1 MRKLLLITL
10 GATVALV
17 AQVGLTDDPV
27 VSAYYGSGV
36 HAFYAGHFLQSHQ
49 DLTEAIEGGIQDPR
63 AFYFRALAKLKLGQQ
78 PEADADFIE
87 GARREVLGLG
97 NYPVARSLERVQGSD
112 RIRLEQYRT
121 HARIAAVQQNRRAS
135 ELRYSQIETA
145 TTDVLRR
152 SRPEADT
159 GSGTPRKPTPSPKK
173 KSGDDDLNKGSDPFG
188 DEGETDDVEMPVPEV
203 TEEEDS
209 PEIEEKP
216 APEDETPVKK
226 KAGDNPF
233 PEVTEEEDSTEME
246 EEPAPE
252 DEKPIKKK
260 AGDDPFD
267 EGDSS
272 SDNTSD
278 QKETEMEEDA
288 APEDETPVK
297 KKAGDDP
304 FDEGDSSSDN
314 TSDQKETQMEEDA
327 AESDNTADQ
336 IEQRNEV
343 ENSAKGDNAQDQ
355 MEEQEE
361 INSAAEGDNS
371 ADQEEQQM
379 ERDSAAGDNQEMV
392 EEVPDDSAA
401 INRDAHDSLA

>member
-159 GSGTPRKPTPSPKK
+159 GSGTPRKPTPSRKK

-209 PEIEEKP
+209 
-216 APEDETPVKK
+216 
-226 KAGDNPF
+226 
-233 PEVTEEEDSTEME
+233 TEME

-252 DEKPIKKK
+252 DEKPI
-260 AGDDPFD
+260 
-267 EGDSS
+267 
-272 SDNTSD
+272 
-278 QKETEMEEDA
+278 
-288 APEDETPVK
+288 K

>member
-209 PEIEEKP
+209 TEMEKEP
-216 APEDETPVKK
+216 APEDETPVK
-226 KAGDNPF
+226 
-233 PEVTEEEDSTEME
+233 
-246 EEPAPE
+246 
-252 DEKPIKKK
+252 EKP
-260 AGDDPFD
+260 GDDPFG

-327 AESDNTADQ
+327 AESDDTADQ

>member
-209 PEIEEKP
+209 
-216 APEDETPVKK
+216 
-226 KAGDNPF
+226 
-233 PEVTEEEDSTEME
+233 
-246 EEPAPE
+246 
-252 DEKPIKKK
+252 
-260 AGDDPFD
+260 
-267 EGDSS
+267 
-272 SDNTSD
+272 
-278 QKETEMEEDA
+278 TEMEEDA

-327 AESDNTADQ
+327 AESDDTADQ

>member
-159 GSGTPRKPTPSPKK
+159 GSGTPRKPTLSPKK

-188 DEGETDDVEMPVPEV
+188 DEGETDDVEMPV
-203 TEEEDS
+203 
-209 PEIEEKP
+209 
-216 APEDETPVKK
+216 
-226 KAGDNPF
+226 

>member
-173 KSGDDDLNKGSDPFG
+173 KSGDDDPGPFV
-188 DEGETDDVEMPVPEV
+188 DEEETDDVEMPV
-203 TEEEDS
+203 
-209 PEIEEKP
+209 
-216 APEDETPVKK
+216 
-226 KAGDNPF
+226 

-252 DEKPIKKK
+252 DEKPI
-260 AGDDPFD
+260 
-267 EGDSS
+267 
-272 SDNTSD
+272 
-278 QKETEMEEDA
+278 
-288 APEDETPVK
+288 K

>member
-159 GSGTPRKPTPSPKK
+159 GSGTPRKPTPSRKK

-209 PEIEEKP
+209 
-216 APEDETPVKK
+216 
-226 KAGDNPF
+226 
-233 PEVTEEEDSTEME
+233 TEME
-246 EEPAPE
+246 EEP
-252 DEKPIKKK
+252 
-260 AGDDPFD
+260 
-267 EGDSS
+267 
-272 SDNTSD
+272 
-278 QKETEMEEDA
+278 

>member
-209 PEIEEKP
+209 
-216 APEDETPVKK
+216 
-226 KAGDNPF
+226 
-233 PEVTEEEDSTEME
+233 TEME

-252 DEKPIKKK
+252 DEKPI
-260 AGDDPFD
+260 
-267 EGDSS
+267 
-272 SDNTSD
+272 
-278 QKETEMEEDA
+278 
-288 APEDETPVK
+288 K

>member
-209 PEIEEKP
+209 
-216 APEDETPVKK
+216 
-226 KAGDNPF
+226 
-233 PEVTEEEDSTEME
+233 TEME
-246 EEPAPE
+246 EEP
-252 DEKPIKKK
+252 
-260 AGDDPFD
+260 
-267 EGDSS
+267 
-272 SDNTSD
+272 
-278 QKETEMEEDA
+278 

>member
-209 PEIEEKP
+209 
-216 APEDETPVKK
+216 
-226 KAGDNPF
+226 
-233 PEVTEEEDSTEME
+233 
-246 EEPAPE
+246 
-252 DEKPIKKK
+252 
-260 AGDDPFD
+260 
-267 EGDSS
+267 
-272 SDNTSD
+272 
-278 QKETEMEEDA
+278 TEMEEDA

-327 AESDNTADQ
+327 AESDDTADQ

-401 INRDAHDSLA
+401 INRDAYDSLA

>member
-209 PEIEEKP
+209 
-216 APEDETPVKK
+216 
-226 KAGDNPF
+226 
-233 PEVTEEEDSTEME
+233 TEME

-278 QKETEMEEDA
+278 QKETE
-288 APEDETPVK
+288 
-297 KKAGDDP
+297 
-304 FDEGDSSSDN
+304 
-314 TSDQKETQMEEDA
+314 MEEDA

>member
-159 GSGTPRKPTPSPKK
+159 GSGTPRKPTPSRKK

-188 DEGETDDVEMPVPEV
+188 DEGETDDVEMPV
-203 TEEEDS
+203 
-209 PEIEEKP
+209 
-216 APEDETPVKK
+216 
-226 KAGDNPF
+226 

-278 QKETEMEEDA
+278 QKET
-288 APEDETPVK
+288 
-297 KKAGDDP
+297 
-304 FDEGDSSSDN
+304 
-314 TSDQKETQMEEDA
+314 QMEEDA
-327 AESDNTADQ
+327 AESDDTADQ

>member
-188 DEGETDDVEMPVPEV
+188 DEGEADDVEMPV
-203 TEEEDS
+203 
-209 PEIEEKP
+209 
-216 APEDETPVKK
+216 
-226 KAGDNPF
+226 

-252 DEKPIKKK
+252 DEKPI
-260 AGDDPFD
+260 
-267 EGDSS
+267 
-272 SDNTSD
+272 
-278 QKETEMEEDA
+278 
-288 APEDETPVK
+288 K

>member
-152 SRPEADT
+152 SRPEAVT

-209 PEIEEKP
+209 TEMEKEP
-216 APEDETPVKK
+216 APEDETPVK
-226 KAGDNPF
+226 
-233 PEVTEEEDSTEME
+233 
-246 EEPAPE
+246 
-252 DEKPIKKK
+252 EKP
-260 AGDDPFD
+260 GDDPFG

-327 AESDNTADQ
+327 AESDDTADQ

>member
-209 PEIEEKP
+209 
-216 APEDETPVKK
+216 
-226 KAGDNPF
+226 
-233 PEVTEEEDSTEME
+233 TEME

-252 DEKPIKKK
+252 DETPVKEKP
-260 AGDDPFD
+260 GDDPFD

-272 SDNTSD
+272 TDNTSD

>member
-10 GATVALV
+10 GAAVALV
-17 AQVGLTDDPV
+17 AQIGLTDDPV

-209 PEIEEKP
+209 
-216 APEDETPVKK
+216 
-226 KAGDNPF
+226 
-233 PEVTEEEDSTEME
+233 TEME

-252 DEKPIKKK
+252 DEKPI
-260 AGDDPFD
+260 
-267 EGDSS
+267 
-272 SDNTSD
+272 
-278 QKETEMEEDA
+278 
-288 APEDETPVK
+288 K

>member
-159 GSGTPRKPTPSPKK
+159 DSGTPRKPTPSPKK
-173 KSGDDDLNKGSDPFG
+173 KSGDDDLNKGSDDPFG

-209 PEIEEKP
+209 
-216 APEDETPVKK
+216 
-226 KAGDNPF
+226 
-233 PEVTEEEDSTEME
+233 TEME

-252 DEKPIKKK
+252 DEKPI
-260 AGDDPFD
+260 
-267 EGDSS
+267 
-272 SDNTSD
+272 
-278 QKETEMEEDA
+278 
-288 APEDETPVK
+288 K

>member
-10 GATVALV
+10 GATVAFV

-209 PEIEEKP
+209 
-216 APEDETPVKK
+216 
-226 KAGDNPF
+226 
-233 PEVTEEEDSTEME
+233 TEME

-252 DEKPIKKK
+252 DEKPI
-260 AGDDPFD
+260 
-267 EGDSS
+267 
-272 SDNTSD
+272 
-278 QKETEMEEDA
+278 
-288 APEDETPVK
+288 K

>member
-1 MRKLLLITL
+1 M
-10 GATVALV
+10 
-17 AQVGLTDDPV
+17 
-27 VSAYYGSGV
+27 
-36 HAFYAGHFLQSHQ
+36 
-49 DLTEAIEGGIQDPR
+49 
-63 AFYFRALAKLKLGQQ
+63 
-78 PEADADFIE
+78 
-87 GARREVLGLG
+87 LGLG

-173 KSGDDDLNKGSDPFG
+173 KSDDDLNKGSDPFG
-188 DEGETDDVEMPVPEV
+188 DEGEADDVEMPVPEV

-209 PEIEEKP
+209 
-216 APEDETPVKK
+216 
-226 KAGDNPF
+226 
-233 PEVTEEEDSTEME
+233 
-246 EEPAPE
+246 
-252 DEKPIKKK
+252 
-260 AGDDPFD
+260 
-267 EGDSS
+267 
-272 SDNTSD
+272 
-278 QKETEMEEDA
+278 TEMEEDA

-327 AESDNTADQ
+327 AESDDTADQ

>member
-209 PEIEEKP
+209 
-216 APEDETPVKK
+216 
-226 KAGDNPF
+226 
-233 PEVTEEEDSTEME
+233 TEME

-278 QKETEMEEDA
+278 QKET
-288 APEDETPVK
+288 
-297 KKAGDDP
+297 
-304 FDEGDSSSDN
+304 
-314 TSDQKETQMEEDA
+314 QMEEDA
-327 AESDNTADQ
+327 AESDDTEDQ

>member
-209 PEIEEKP
+209 
-216 APEDETPVKK
+216 
-226 KAGDNPF
+226 
-233 PEVTEEEDSTEME
+233 TEME

>member
-10 GATVALV
+10 GASVALV
-17 AQVGLTDDPV
+17 AQIGLTDDPV

-209 PEIEEKP
+209 
-216 APEDETPVKK
+216 
-226 KAGDNPF
+226 
-233 PEVTEEEDSTEME
+233 TEME
-246 EEPAPE
+246 EEPATE

-260 AGDDPFD
+260 VGDDPFD

-371 ADQEEQQM
+371 SDQEEQQM

>member
-209 PEIEEKP
+209 
-216 APEDETPVKK
+216 
-226 KAGDNPF
+226 
-233 PEVTEEEDSTEME
+233 TEME

-260 AGDDPFD
+260 AGDDPLN

-272 SDNTSD
+272 SDN
-278 QKETEMEEDA
+278 
-288 APEDETPVK
+288 
-297 KKAGDDP
+297 
-304 FDEGDSSSDN
+304 N
-314 TSDQKETQMEEDA
+314 SDQKETQMEEDA

>member
-159 GSGTPRKPTPSPKK
+159 GSGKPRKPTPSRKK

-209 PEIEEKP
+209 
-216 APEDETPVKK
+216 
-226 KAGDNPF
+226 
-233 PEVTEEEDSTEME
+233 TEME

-252 DEKPIKKK
+252 DEKPI
-260 AGDDPFD
+260 
-267 EGDSS
+267 
-272 SDNTSD
+272 
-278 QKETEMEEDA
+278 
-288 APEDETPVK
+288 K

>member
-209 PEIEEKP
+209 
-216 APEDETPVKK
+216 
-226 KAGDNPF
+226 
-233 PEVTEEEDSTEME
+233 TEME
-246 EEPAPE
+246 EEPATE
-252 DEKPIKKK
+252 DEKPI
-260 AGDDPFD
+260 
-267 EGDSS
+267 
-272 SDNTSD
+272 
-278 QKETEMEEDA
+278 
-288 APEDETPVK
+288 K

>member
-159 GSGTPRKPTPSPKK
+159 DSGTPRKPTPSPKK

-209 PEIEEKP
+209 
-216 APEDETPVKK
+216 
-226 KAGDNPF
+226 
-233 PEVTEEEDSTEME
+233 TEME

-252 DEKPIKKK
+252 DEKPI
-260 AGDDPFD
+260 
-267 EGDSS
+267 
-272 SDNTSD
+272 
-278 QKETEMEEDA
+278 
-288 APEDETPVK
+288 K

>member
-188 DEGETDDVEMPVPEV
+188 DNPTPSPKKKSGDDDLNKGSDPFGDEGEADDVEMPVPEV

-209 PEIEEKP
+209 
-216 APEDETPVKK
+216 
-226 KAGDNPF
+226 
-233 PEVTEEEDSTEME
+233 TEME
-246 EEPAPE
+246 EEP
-252 DEKPIKKK
+252 
-260 AGDDPFD
+260 
-267 EGDSS
+267 
-272 SDNTSD
+272 
-278 QKETEMEEDA
+278 

>member
-10 GATVALV
+10 GASVALV
-17 AQVGLTDDPV
+17 AQIGLTDDPV

-209 PEIEEKP
+209 
-216 APEDETPVKK
+216 
-226 KAGDNPF
+226 
-233 PEVTEEEDSTEME
+233 TEME
-246 EEPAPE
+246 EEP
-252 DEKPIKKK
+252 
-260 AGDDPFD
+260 
-267 EGDSS
+267 
-272 SDNTSD
+272 
-278 QKETEMEEDA
+278 

>member
-209 PEIEEKP
+209 
-216 APEDETPVKK
+216 
-226 KAGDNPF
+226 
-233 PEVTEEEDSTEME
+233 TEME

-288 APEDETPVK
+288 APEDEKPIK

>member
-10 GATVALV
+10 GASVALV
-17 AQVGLTDDPV
+17 AQIGLTDDPV

-209 PEIEEKP
+209 
-216 APEDETPVKK
+216 
-226 KAGDNPF
+226 
-233 PEVTEEEDSTEME
+233 TEME

-252 DEKPIKKK
+252 DEKPI
-260 AGDDPFD
+260 
-267 EGDSS
+267 
-272 SDNTSD
+272 
-278 QKETEMEEDA
+278 
-288 APEDETPVK
+288 K

-343 ENSAKGDNAQDQ
+343 ENSAQGDNAQDQ

>member
-159 GSGTPRKPTPSPKK
+159 GSGTPRKPTLSPKK

-209 PEIEEKP
+209 
-216 APEDETPVKK
+216 
-226 KAGDNPF
+226 
-233 PEVTEEEDSTEME
+233 TEME

-252 DEKPIKKK
+252 DEKPI
-260 AGDDPFD
+260 
-267 EGDSS
+267 
-272 SDNTSD
+272 
-278 QKETEMEEDA
+278 
-288 APEDETPVK
+288 K

>member
-10 GATVALV
+10 GASVALV
-17 AQVGLTDDPV
+17 AQIGLTDDPV

-209 PEIEEKP
+209 
-216 APEDETPVKK
+216 
-226 KAGDNPF
+226 
-233 PEVTEEEDSTEME
+233 TEME
-246 EEPAPE
+246 EEPATE

-371 ADQEEQQM
+371 SDQEEQQM

>member
-10 GATVALV
+10 GAAVALV
-17 AQVGLTDDPV
+17 AQIGLTDDPV

-209 PEIEEKP
+209 
-216 APEDETPVKK
+216 
-226 KAGDNPF
+226 
-233 PEVTEEEDSTEME
+233 TEME

-278 QKETEMEEDA
+278 QKET
-288 APEDETPVK
+288 
-297 KKAGDDP
+297 
-304 FDEGDSSSDN
+304 
-314 TSDQKETQMEEDA
+314 QMEEDA
-327 AESDNTADQ
+327 AESDDTADQ

>member
-1 MRKLLLITL
+1 MPVLPTLQSFFYVAPWYDAELPSERLAHVEAFESSLIPNGWENLMRKLLLITL

-159 GSGTPRKPTPSPKK
+159 DSGTPRKPTPSPKK
-173 KSGDDDLNKGSDPFG
+173 KSGDDDLNKGSDDPFG

-209 PEIEEKP
+209 
-216 APEDETPVKK
+216 
-226 KAGDNPF
+226 
-233 PEVTEEEDSTEME
+233 TEME

-252 DEKPIKKK
+252 DEKPI
-260 AGDDPFD
+260 
-267 EGDSS
+267 
-272 SDNTSD
+272 
-278 QKETEMEEDA
+278 
-288 APEDETPVK
+288 K

>member
-173 KSGDDDLNKGSDPFG
+173 KSGGDDLGPFV
-188 DEGETDDVEMPVPEV
+188 DEPE
-203 TEEEDS
+203 
-209 PEIEEKP
+209 
-216 APEDETPVKK
+216 
-226 KAGDNPF
+226 
-233 PEVTEEEDSTEME
+233 
-246 EEPAPE
+246 
-252 DEKPIKKK
+252 KKK
-260 AGDDPFD
+260 AGDDPFPPQVETPVKEKPGD
-267 EGDSS
+267 DPFGEGDSS

-278 QKETEMEEDA
+278 QKETEMEEYA

-327 AESDNTADQ
+327 AESDDTADQ

>member
-10 GATVALV
+10 GAAVALV

-209 PEIEEKP
+209 
-216 APEDETPVKK
+216 
-226 KAGDNPF
+226 
-233 PEVTEEEDSTEME
+233 TEME

-252 DEKPIKKK
+252 DEKPI
-260 AGDDPFD
+260 
-267 EGDSS
+267 
-272 SDNTSD
+272 
-278 QKETEMEEDA
+278 
-288 APEDETPVK
+288 K

>member
-209 PEIEEKP
+209 
-216 APEDETPVKK
+216 
-226 KAGDNPF
+226 
-233 PEVTEEEDSTEME
+233 TEME

-278 QKETEMEEDA
+278 QKET
-288 APEDETPVK
+288 
-297 KKAGDDP
+297 
-304 FDEGDSSSDN
+304 
-314 TSDQKETQMEEDA
+314 QMEEDA
-327 AESDNTADQ
+327 AESDDTADQ

>member
-209 PEIEEKP
+209 
-216 APEDETPVKK
+216 
-226 KAGDNPF
+226 
-233 PEVTEEEDSTEME
+233 TEME

-278 QKETEMEEDA
+278 QKETEMEEEP

-327 AESDNTADQ
+327 AESDDTADQ

>member
-209 PEIEEKP
+209 
-216 APEDETPVKK
+216 
-226 KAGDNPF
+226 
-233 PEVTEEEDSTEME
+233 TEME

-252 DEKPIKKK
+252 DETPI
-260 AGDDPFD
+260 
-267 EGDSS
+267 
-272 SDNTSD
+272 
-278 QKETEMEEDA
+278 
-288 APEDETPVK
+288 K

>member
-209 PEIEEKP
+209 
-216 APEDETPVKK
+216 
-226 KAGDNPF
+226 
-233 PEVTEEEDSTEME
+233 TEME

-278 QKETEMEEDA
+278 QKETEMEEEP

>member
-209 PEIEEKP
+209 
-216 APEDETPVKK
+216 
-226 KAGDNPF
+226 
-233 PEVTEEEDSTEME
+233 TEME
-246 EEPAPE
+246 EEP
-252 DEKPIKKK
+252 
-260 AGDDPFD
+260 
-267 EGDSS
+267 
-272 SDNTSD
+272 
-278 QKETEMEEDA
+278 

-327 AESDNTADQ
+327 AESDDTADQ